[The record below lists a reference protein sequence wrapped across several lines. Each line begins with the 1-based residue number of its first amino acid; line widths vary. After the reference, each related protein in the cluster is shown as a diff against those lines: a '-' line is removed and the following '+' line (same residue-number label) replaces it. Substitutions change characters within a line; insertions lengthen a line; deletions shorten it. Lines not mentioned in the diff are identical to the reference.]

1 MSMKVKFFGIIRE
14 RVGRKEIDLEFDDNK
29 IKDFKIMDLI
39 EYLDEKY
46 GLKEMLIEN
55 EKLRPY
61 VNILVNGENIR
72 LKEGLNT
79 EIKSGDQI
87 ALFPAAAGGLKL

>member
-1 MSMKVKFFGIIRE
+1 MGVKVKFFGILRD
-14 RVGRKEIDLEFDDNK
+14 RVGKKEIDLEDFDK
-29 IKDFKIMDLI
+29 IKDLI
-39 EYLDEKY
+39 ESLDEKY

-72 LKEGLNT
+72 FKDGLDT
-79 EIKSGDQI
+79 KVKSGDQI
-87 ALFPAAAGGLKL
+87 ALFPAAAGG